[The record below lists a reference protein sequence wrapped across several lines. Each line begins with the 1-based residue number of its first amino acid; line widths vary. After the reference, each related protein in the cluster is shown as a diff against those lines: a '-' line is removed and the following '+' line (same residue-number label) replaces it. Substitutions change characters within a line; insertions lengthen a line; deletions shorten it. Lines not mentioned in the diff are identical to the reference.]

1 MDFLYNGSSTFP
13 AFDIK
18 KGSAFPGILRTMA
31 SDDEEPANG
40 EPHRGHSGRKSKKKR
55 KHRDESS
62 SSQIETT
69 STHQLLPQIE
79 LPEFSLVGGL
89 PSNSTGTGSPKD
101 DVDENLREWRTI
113 ENGRPS
119 KKAKKLPKPD
129 TDNYPTI
136 KFSSSSRLQSQIKIS
151 DLQNLVL
158 YLLADATA
166 PQFVSVRHRNQF
178 RKVVVLMVPGLEK
191 SMFNL
196 RPTED
201 NEGEQKVED
210 DSLRDRGHS
219 SPDDYY
225 PTHLSS
231 EELPDELKLF
241 SVMFE
246 DLWPVKTPGD
256 DKYGRMR
263 SPLHAMLTAPM
274 SKSKEDKK
282 WQKTGK
288 GASQAKEP
296 VGWQNVRTRVTEF
309 LHSPEELL
317 ENDYTL
323 HPASYDTAAEKI
335 ALAEH
340 RCSTGV
346 SYESGWVDTPIKS
359 YDEGSVPEREIES
372 GSLTAGRELL
382 AMDCEM
388 CKTGENEFSLTRIS
402 IVGWDGSTVLDKLV
416 KPDKPIVDY
425 LTM

>member
-1 MDFLYNGSSTFP
+1 
-13 AFDIK
+13 
-18 KGSAFPGILRTMA
+18 MA
-31 SDDEEPANG
+31 SDDGDLVNG
-40 EPHRGHSGRKSKKKR
+40 EPHRGNSGRKNKKKR
-55 KHRDESS
+55 RHGDECSFGRT
-62 SSQIETT
+62 ETT
-69 STHQLLPQIE
+69 SAQQPLPQLE
-79 LPEFSLVGGL
+79 LHEFSLVRGR
-89 PSNSTGTGSPKD
+89 PSSGAGAKSSKD
-101 DVDENLREWRTI
+101 DVDKNLQEWQTI

-151 DLQNLVL
+151 DLQSLVL
-158 YLLADATA
+158 YILADGTA
-166 PQFVSVRHRNQF
+166 PQFVSVRHRSQF

-191 SMFNL
+191 SMFNM
-196 RPTED
+196 RVNED
-201 NEGEQKVED
+201 SKEGQKVQD
-210 DSLRDRGHS
+210 NSLRDRGYS
-219 SPDDYY
+219 SPDGYY
-225 PTHLSS
+225 PTRISS

-274 SKSKEDKK
+274 PKTKEEKK

-296 VGWQNVRTRVTEF
+296 IGWQNVRTRVTEF
-309 LHSPEELL
+309 IHSPEELL
-317 ENDYTL
+317 ENDYIL
-323 HPASYDTAAEKI
+323 HPASYDDAAEKT

-340 RCSTGV
+340 RRSTGV
-346 SYESGWVDTPIKS
+346 SHDNGWIDALIRS
-359 YDEGSVPEREIES
+359 LDEGSVPEREIES

-402 IVGWDGSTVLDKLV
+402 IVGWDGSIILDKLV